1 MDATGKPMSANHDRE
16 DGMSTKQQTYPTANG
31 KRFTLHV
38 PADALKASRSD
49 PDVDI
54 PPYADYQHTDRLD
67 NFTVMEVAGKSRC
80 HGMHLEGLTYPITPI
95 GMHYL
100 LIHYD
105 VPEIDEKSYRVKVDG
120 LVKNKL
126 TLDMDYFRSK
136 PKVTIPA
143 TMECCGNG
151 RASQR
156 WRLWAHVPWN
166 HDAIGTAE
174 WTGTPLRG
182 VLEDAGVLDNAVE
195 ILFTGLDK
203 GIQGP
208 PDGAEVQHFQRSL
221 TVDYAMDPAND
232 VLLCYEIN
240 GQPLP
245 PQHGFPL
252 RLLVPG
258 WLGMTNVK
266 WIDSI
271 EAIDWRLTKN
281 QMKWYSYAED
291 DNYKNLTMATFQQV
305 RAMMIPPGIPDFV
318 CRIRHLEETD
328 AVELRGRAWSGGR
341 SIESVEVSVDGGD
354 SWSPAKLDKP
364 VGKWA
369 WVGWSFTWKNV
380 TPGEY
385 TLQCRAT
392 DNEGNTAKD
401 DDFAH
406 DYYAMDNTMPHMV
419 DVNVYPKGT
428 LTTGNHIELAF
439 QFPSL

>member
-1 MDATGKPMSANHDRE
+1 MTI
-16 DGMSTKQQTYPTANG
+16 TKAPAYPTANG
-31 KRFTLHV
+31 RRFDLDV
-38 PADALKASRSD
+38 SPDALKASRSEN
-49 PDVDI
+49 PDL
-54 PPYADYQHTDRLD
+54 PPYQDYQHTDRLD

-80 HGMHLEGLTYPITPI
+80 HGMHLEGMAYPITPM

-105 VPEIDEKSYRVKVDG
+105 VPNIDEKSYQLEVGG
-120 LVKNKL
+120 LVKNQL
-126 TLDMDYFRSK
+126 TLDMDKIRSL
-136 PKVTIPA
+136 PKVTMPA

-174 WTGTPLRG
+174 WTGVPLHA
-182 VLEDAGVLDNAVE
+182 VLEQAGVQDDAVE
-195 ILFTGLDK
+195 ILFTGLDT

-208 PDGAEVQHFQRSL
+208 PDCAEVQHFQRSL
-221 TVDYAMDPAND
+221 TVDYAMNPDND

-258 WLGMTNVK
+258 WLGMANVK
-266 WIDSI
+266 WLGSI

-291 DNYKNLTMATFQQV
+291 DNYRNLTMATFQQV
-305 RAMMIPPGIPDFV
+305 RAMMIPPGIPDFL
-318 CRIRHLEETD
+318 CRIRHLEATD

-341 SIESVEVSVDGGD
+341 TIENVEVSVDGGD
-354 SWSPAKLDKP
+354 TWSQAKLDDKA

-380 TPGEY
+380 TPGQY
-385 TLQCRAT
+385 LLQCRAT
-392 DNEGNTAKD
+392 DSDGNVAKD
-401 DDFAH
+401 DDFAR

-428 LTTGNHIELAF
+428 LTVGNQIECKV

>member
-1 MDATGKPMSANHDRE
+1 MSE
-16 DGMSTKQQTYPTANG
+16 QQNYPTANG
-31 KRFTLHV
+31 KRFTLEVDTH
-38 PADALKASRSD
+38 AD
-49 PDVDI
+49 V
-54 PPYADYQHTDRLD
+54 PPYMDWAHTDRLD
-67 NFTVMEVAGKSRC
+67 NFTAMEVAGKSRC
-80 HGMHLEGLTYPITPI
+80 HGMHLEGMTYPITPI

-105 VPEIDEKSYRVKVDG
+105 IPEIDEKAYKVRVDG
-120 LVKNKL
+120 LVKNEL
-126 TLDMDYFRSK
+126 TLDMDYFRSR
-136 PKVTIPA
+136 PKVTVPA

-151 RASQR
+151 RASQK

-182 VLEDAGVLDNAVE
+182 VLEEAGLLDDAVE
-195 ILFTGLDK
+195 VLFTGLDK

-208 PDGAEVQHFQRSL
+208 PDGAQVQYFQRSL
-221 TVDYAMDPAND
+221 TVDYVMNPDND

-240 GQPLP
+240 GMPLP

-258 WLGMTNVK
+258 WLGATNVK

-271 EAIDWRLTKN
+271 EATSTRLTER
-281 QMKWYSYAED
+281 QMKWYSYAES
-291 DNYKNLTMATFQQV
+291 DNDPNRIPCTFQKT

-318 CRIRHLEETD
+318 CRRRHLEETD
-328 AVELRGRAWSGGR
+328 AVELRGRAWSGGLR
-341 SIESVEVSVDGGD
+341 ITEVDVSLDGGNT
-354 SWSPAKLDKP
+354 WLPAKVDAP
-364 VGKWA
+364 FAKWA
-369 WVGWSFTWKNV
+369 WVGWSFTWENV

-385 TLQCRAT
+385 TLRCRAK
-392 DNEGNTAKD
+392 DERGNMSMHED
-401 DDFAH
+401 SAH
-406 DYYAMDNTMPHMV
+406 DYYAMDVTKPQYV

-428 LTTGNHIELAF
+428 LAPLNKIELPF

>member
-1 MDATGKPMSANHDRE
+1 MTT
-16 DGMSTKQQTYPTANG
+16 TKQSYPTANG
-31 KRFTLHV
+31 KRFTLEV
-38 PADALKASRSD
+38 PPAALAASRSEN
-49 PDVDI
+49 PDI
-54 PPYADYQHTDRLD
+54 PPYKDYQHTDRLD

-80 HGMHLEGLTYPITPI
+80 HGMHLEGLTYPVTPI

-105 VPEIDEKSYRVKVDG
+105 VPEIDEKTYQVKVGG

-126 TLDMDYFRSK
+126 NLDMDYFRSK

-195 ILFTGLDK
+195 ILFTGKDK

-354 SWSPAKLDKP
+354 TWSPAKLDKP
-364 VGKWA
+364 FGKWA
-369 WVGWSFTWKNV
+369 WVGWSFTWKDV

-385 TLQCRAT
+385 LLQCRAT
-392 DNEGNTAKD
+392 DSEGNTAKD
-401 DDFAH
+401 DDFAR

-428 LTTGNHIELAF
+428 LTTGNQIELKF

>member
-1 MDATGKPMSANHDRE
+1 M
-16 DGMSTKQQTYPTANG
+16 TKAQTQSYPTANG
-31 KRFTLHV
+31 KRFTLEV
-38 PADALKASRSD
+38 SPDALKASRSEN
-49 PDVDI
+49 PDI
-54 PPYADYQHTDRLD
+54 PPYKDYQHTDRLD

-195 ILFTGLDK
+195 ILFTGKDK

-208 PDGAEVQHFQRSL
+208 PDGAEVQYFQRSL

-328 AVELRGRAWSGGR
+328 AVRLRGRAWSGGR

-369 WVGWSFTWKNV
+369 WVGWSFTWENV

-385 TLQCRAT
+385 LLQCRAT
-392 DNEGNTAKD
+392 DSEGNTAKD
-401 DDFAH
+401 DDFAR

-428 LTTGNHIELAF
+428 LTTGNQIEMRF

>member
-1 MDATGKPMSANHDRE
+1 MTEQAS
-16 DGMSTKQQTYPTANG
+16 YPTANG
-31 KRFTLHV
+31 KRFTL
-38 PADALKASRSD
+38 
-49 PDVDI
+49 DVDLRADV
-54 PPYADYQHTDRLD
+54 PPYQDWAHTDRLD

-80 HGMHLEGLTYPITPI
+80 HGMQLEGLTYPITPI

-105 VPEIDEKSYRVKVDG
+105 IPELDEKAYRVKVDG

-126 TLDMDYFRSK
+126 TLDMDYFRSR

-182 VLEDAGVLDNAVE
+182 VLEDAGLLDDAVE
-195 ILFTGLDK
+195 ILFTGRDK

-208 PDGAEVQHFQRSL
+208 PNGAEVQYFQRSL
-221 TVDYAMDPAND
+221 TVDYVMNPAND

-240 GQPLP
+240 GLPLP

-258 WLGMTNVK
+258 WLGATNVK

-271 EAIDWRLTKN
+271 EAIDRRVTNN
-281 QMKWYSYAED
+281 QMKWYSYAEN
-291 DNYKNLTMATFQQV
+291 DNDPNRIPCTFQRV
-305 RAMMIPPGIPDFV
+305 RAMMIPPGIPDFL

-328 AVELRGRAWSGGR
+328 AVELRGRAWAGGLG
-341 SIESVEVSVDGGD
+341 IQSVEVSLDGGNT
-354 SWSPAKLDKP
+354 WSFAKLDDP
-364 VGKWA
+364 IGKWA
-369 WVGWSFTWKNV
+369 WVGWSFSWPNV
-380 TPGEY
+380 TPGQY
-385 TLQCRAT
+385 TLRCRAK
-392 DNEGNTAKD
+392 DERGNMSMND
-401 DDFAH
+401 DSVH
-406 DYYAMDNTMPHMV
+406 DYYAMDITKAQYV

-428 LTTGNHIELAF
+428 LKVGNHIECPV